1 MIAGLLGTVRLC
13 SLGAVCYGRW
23 DVRRGSLVFCGSC
36 QLDLNAVDAVD
47 AVDEKNQDEYE
58 GYLEPG
64 LYFCHDGIF
73 GDESGETGCQL
84 RLTMTVAGGEFGR
97 TYVNSLLR
105 IVKGSGKIR
114 SMKRAISATRSK
126 KTWSQRS
133 ARLWRYGQK

>member
-1 MIAGLLGTVRLC
+1 
-13 SLGAVCYGRW
+13 
-23 DVRRGSLVFCGSC
+23 
-36 QLDLNAVDAVD
+36 
-47 AVDEKNQDEYE
+47 
-58 GYLEPG
+58 
-64 LYFCHDGIF
+64 
-73 GDESGETGCQL
+73 
-84 RLTMTVAGGEFGR
+84 MTVAGGEFGR